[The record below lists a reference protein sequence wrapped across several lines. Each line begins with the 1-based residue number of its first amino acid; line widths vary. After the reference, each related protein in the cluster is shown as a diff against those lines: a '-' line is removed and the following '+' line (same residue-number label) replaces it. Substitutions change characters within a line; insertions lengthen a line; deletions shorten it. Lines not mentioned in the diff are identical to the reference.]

1 MMKTKF
7 VTIVVVLI
15 LAALPLSAAFADAK
29 GPNAINFGPA
39 WCEDGS
45 QFDVVVSPSSTS
57 AVTQDPGSTR
67 VGVAVS
73 ISLFAPNGSL
83 VETFLDK
90 PGNQPTVWC
99 TWVNPNIPPGFY
111 FGGDILLTPAR
122 P

>member
-1 MMKTKF
+1 MKTKF
-7 VTIVVVLI
+7 VTNVVVLI
-15 LAALPLSAAFADAK
+15 LAALPLSVAFADGK
-29 GPNAINFGPA
+29 GPNTINFGPA
-39 WCEDGS
+39 SCEDGS
-45 QFDVVVSPSSTS
+45 QFELVVSPSGSS
-57 AVTQDPGSTR
+57 AVTHDPGSTR

-99 TWVNPNIPPGFY
+99 TWVSAESPPGFY

>member
-1 MMKTKF
+1 MKTKF

-15 LAALPLSAAFADAK
+15 LAALPLSVAFADGK

-45 QFDVVVSPSSTS
+45 QFEVVVSPSSNS

-67 VGVAVS
+67 VGVAFSV
-73 ISLFAPNGSL
+73 SLFAPDGSL
-83 VETFLDK
+83 VETFSDK
-90 PGNQPTVWC
+90 PGNQPTVRC
-99 TWVNPNIPPGFY
+99 TWVNPNLPGFY
-111 FGGDILLTPAR
+111 FEGDILLTPAR

>member
-1 MMKTKF
+1 MKTKF

-15 LAALPLSAAFADAK
+15 LAALPLSVAFADAK

-39 WCEDGS
+39 SCEDGS
-45 QFDVVVSPSSTS
+45 QFEVVVSPSSTS

-73 ISLFAPNGSL
+73 ISLFAPDGS

-99 TWVNPNIPPGFY
+99 TWVNSDLPPGFY

>member
-1 MMKTKF
+1 MKTKF

-15 LAALPLSAAFADAK
+15 LAALPLSVAFADAQ

-57 AVTQDPGSTR
+57 VVAQDPGSTR
-67 VGVAVS
+67 VGVALSV
-73 ISLFAPNGSL
+73 SLFGPAGL
-83 VETFLDK
+83 VETFSDK

-99 TWVNPNIPPGFY
+99 TWVNPNFPPDFY
-111 FGGDILLTPAR
+111 FGGDVLLTPAR

>member
-15 LAALPLSAAFADAK
+15 LAALPLSVAFADGK

-39 WCEDGS
+39 YCEDGS
-45 QFDVVVSPSSTS
+45 EFDVVVSPSGNS

-73 ISLFAPNGSL
+73 ISLFAPDGSVDTL
-83 VETFLDK
+83 LDK
-90 PGNQPTVWC
+90 PGNQPTVRC
-99 TWVNPNIPPGFY
+99 TWVNPNLPGFY
-111 FGGDILLTPAR
+111 FEGDILLTPAK

>member
-1 MMKTKF
+1 MTKTKF

-15 LAALPLSAAFADAK
+15 LSALPLSLAFADGN

-39 WCEDGS
+39 SCEDGS
-45 QFDVVVSPSSTS
+45 QFDIVVSPSGTS

-67 VGVAVS
+67 VGVAFSV
-73 ISLFAPNGSL
+73 SLFAPDGSL
-83 VETFLDK
+83 VETFSDK

-99 TWVNPNIPPGFY
+99 TWVNADIPTGFY

>member
-7 VTIVVVLI
+7 VMIVMVLI
-15 LAALPLSAAFADAK
+15 LAALPLNVALADGR
-29 GPNAINFGPA
+29 GPNTFNFGPA

-45 QFDVVVSPSSTS
+45 QFDVVVSPSGNS

-67 VGVAVS
+67 VGVAFSV
-73 ISLFAPNGSL
+73 SLFDPDGNL
-83 VETFLDK
+83 VQTFSDK

-99 TWVNPNIPPGFY
+99 TWVSSDSPPGFY
-111 FGGDILLTPAR
+111 FGGDILLTPAG

>member
-1 MMKTKF
+1 MKTKF

-15 LAALPLSAAFADAK
+15 LAALPLSVAFADAK
-29 GPNAINFGPA
+29 GPNVINFGPA

-45 QFDVVVSPSSTS
+45 QFEVVVSASGNS

-73 ISLFAPNGSL
+73 ISLFAPDGSVDTL
-83 VETFLDK
+83 LDK

-99 TWVNPNIPPGFY
+99 TWVNANTPPDFY

>member
-1 MMKTKF
+1 MKTRF

-15 LAALPLSAAFADAK
+15 LAALPLNAAYADGK
-29 GPNAINFGPA
+29 GPSAINFGPA

-45 QFDVVVSPSSTS
+45 QLDVVVSPSGNS

-67 VGVAVS
+67 VGVAFSV
-73 ISLFAPNGSL
+73 SLFDPDGNL
-83 VETFLDK
+83 VQTFSDR

-99 TWVNPNIPPGFY
+99 TWVNADTPTGFY
-111 FGGDILLTPAR
+111 FGGHILLTPAR

>member
-1 MMKTKF
+1 MKTKF

-15 LAALPLSAAFADAK
+15 LAALPLSVALADGK

-39 WCEDGS
+39 SCEDGS
-45 QFDVVVSPSSTS
+45 QFEVVVLPSST
-57 AVTQDPGSTR
+57 AVVAQDTGSNR
-67 VGVAVS
+67 LGVAFSV
-73 ISLFAPNGSL
+73 SLFDPEGNL
-83 VETFLDK
+83 VQTFSNK

-99 TWVNPNIPPGFY
+99 TWVSPDSPPGFY